1 MDSDELVRYAAQALI
16 VCLLVS
22 APAVLSSAVTGLL
35 VAFVQ
40 AITSLQDQSISYG
53 IKLLVVSV
61 VLVFSAEWAG
71 TQLLMFSKTLFTV
84 AFHHVK

>member
-1 MDSDELVRYAAQALI
+1 MNPDELVHYAAQALT

-22 APAVLSSAVTGLL
+22 APAVVSSAVSGLM

-40 AITSLQDQSISYG
+40 AITSLQDQSIAYG

-61 VLVFSAEWAG
+61 VLVVSAEWAG

-84 AFHHVK
+84 AFKHV

>member
-1 MDSDELVRYAAQALI
+1 MNPDELVRYASQALI

-22 APAVLSSAVTGLL
+22 APAVVSSAVTGLL

-53 IKLLVVSV
+53 IKLLVVSIILV
-61 VLVFSAEWAG
+61 VSAEWSG
-71 TQLLMFSKTLFTV
+71 TQLLMFSKNLFTV
-84 AFHHVK
+84 AFQHVK

>member
-1 MDSDELVRYAAQALI
+1 MNPDELVFYASQALV

-22 APAVLSSAVTGLL
+22 APAVVSSAVTGLL

-40 AITSLQDQSISYG
+40 AITSLQDQSIAYG
-53 IKLLVVSV
+53 VKLLVVSV
-61 VLVFSAEWAG
+61 VLVASAEWAG
-71 TQLLMFSKTLFTV
+71 MQLLMFSKTLFTV

>member
-1 MDSDELVRYAAQALI
+1 MNPDELVHYASQALI

-22 APAVLSSAVTGLL
+22 APAVVSSAVSGLM

-40 AITSLQDQSISYG
+40 AITSLQDQSIAYG

-61 VLVFSAEWAG
+61 VLVVSSEWAG

-84 AFHHVK
+84 AFKHV